1 MYEQIL
7 FKYKISYRT
16 NIKELVLN
24 LIMYTKNVKKK
35 NDKLRES
42 FLHYKKIRKK
52 YYFIRENFLRIN
64 FY

>member
-1 MYEQIL
+1 MYGQIL

-16 NIKELVLN
+16 NIKEQVLN

-35 NDKLRES
+35 KDKLRES